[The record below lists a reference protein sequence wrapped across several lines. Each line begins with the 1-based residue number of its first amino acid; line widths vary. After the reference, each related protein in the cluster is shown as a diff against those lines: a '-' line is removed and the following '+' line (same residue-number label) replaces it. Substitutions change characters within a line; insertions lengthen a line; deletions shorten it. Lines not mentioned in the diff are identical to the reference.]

1 MCWHFLFT
9 EMNFEDCFKVGY
21 ISKTH
26 GLKGEVTAVFEV
38 EMEWNDLA
46 SLFLDCKGS
55 LVPYFVERISGT
67 VNKPFIKLEGV
78 ESYEQALTL
87 KGSSIY
93 TVKSIRPRLKRGG
106 FYDDEV
112 IGFKVKDKNLG
123 LLGQVK
129 EIQSQG
135 ANRLLSIIHGPRE
148 ILIPI
153 NAPFITSL
161 NKTKKLIQVEL
172 PEGFLEF

>member
-1 MCWHFLFT
+1 MT
-9 EMNFEDCFKVGY
+9 IADCFKIGY

-26 GLKGEVTAVFEV
+26 GLKGEVTAVFEI
-38 EMEWNDLA
+38 EMEWNGLT
-46 SLFLDCKGS
+46 SLFLDSRGS

-67 VNKPFIKLEGV
+67 VNKPFIKFEGV
-78 ESYEQALTL
+78 DAYEQAFTL
-87 KGSSIY
+87 KGCSIY
-93 TVKSIRPRLKRGG
+93 IVKSVRPKLKRGE

-112 IGFKVKDKNLG
+112 IGFKVEDKNLG
-123 LLGQVK
+123 LLGPVK
-129 EIQSQG
+129 EIQRQG
-135 ANRLLSIIHGPRE
+135 SNRLLSIAHGTKE

-161 NKTKKLIQVEL
+161 NKTKKIIQVVL

>member
-1 MCWHFLFT
+1 MT
-9 EMNFEDCFKVGY
+9 INDCFKIGY
-21 ISKTH
+21 ILKTH

-38 EMEWNDLA
+38 EMEWDGLT
-46 SLFLDCKGS
+46 SLFLDSKGS
-55 LVPYFVERISGT
+55 LVPYFVERMSGT
-67 VNKPFIKLEGV
+67 ANRPFIKFEGV
-78 ESYEQALTL
+78 ESYEHALTL

-93 TVKSIRPRLKRGG
+93 ATKSVRPKLKRSE

-135 ANRLLSIIHGPRE
+135 SNRLLSIIHGSKE
-148 ILIPI
+148 ILIPV

-161 NKTKKLIQVEL
+161 NKTKKSIQVEL

>member
-1 MCWHFLFT
+1 MCWHFLFK
-9 EMNFEDCFKVGY
+9 EMASEDCFKIGY

-38 EMEWNDLA
+38 ETEWEDLK
-46 SLFLDCKGS
+46 SLFIDSKGS
-55 LVPYFVERISGT
+55 LVPYFVEKISGT
-67 VNKPFIKLEGV
+67 ASKPFIKFEGIV
-78 ESYEQALTL
+78 SLEQASSL
-87 KGSSIY
+87 KGCSIY
-93 TVKSIRPRLKRGG
+93 APKAERAKLKRGE

-112 IGFKVKDKNLG
+112 IGFKVEDNNLG
-123 LLGQVK
+123 LLGHVE

-135 ANRLLSIIHGPRE
+135 SNRLLSIIQGTKE

-172 PEGFLEF
+172 PDGFLDF

>member
-1 MCWHFLFT
+1 MTFK
-9 EMNFEDCFKVGY
+9 DCYKIGY
-21 ISKTH
+21 LSKTH

-38 EMEWNDLA
+38 ETEWENLT
-46 SLFLDCKGS
+46 SLFIDSKGT
-55 LVPYFVERISGT
+55 LVPYFVKKISGT
-67 VNKPFIKLEGV
+67 AGKPFIKFEGI
-78 ESYEQALTL
+78 ESLEQASSL
-87 KGSSIY
+87 KGCGVY
-93 TVKSIRPRLKRGG
+93 VLKSTRAKSKRGE

-112 IGFKVKDKNLG
+112 VGFKVEDKNLG

-135 ANRLLSIIHGPRE
+135 ANRLLSIIHGSKE

-153 NAPFITSL
+153 NAPFIVSL

-172 PEGFLEF
+172 PDGFLDF